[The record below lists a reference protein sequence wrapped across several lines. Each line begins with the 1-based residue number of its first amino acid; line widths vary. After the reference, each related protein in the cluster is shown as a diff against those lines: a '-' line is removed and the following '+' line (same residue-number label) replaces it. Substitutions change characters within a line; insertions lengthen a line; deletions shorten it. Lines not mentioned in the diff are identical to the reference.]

1 MAFFNCKNFEHVE
14 LNAQIEKVGTWC
26 FVGTKAGSAQ
36 LKSSSSVYLG
46 LQTTT
51 DAVYTLVL
59 PNGMTEIRE
68 SLFADCPFKKVVIP
82 DTVRTIC
89 KEAFKNCANLQTILL
104 SPNS

>member
-1 MAFFNCKNFEHVE
+1 M
-14 LNAQIEKVGTWC
+14 
-26 FVGTKAGSAQ
+26 
-36 LKSSSSVYLG
+36 YLG

-59 PNGMTEIRE
+59 PDGMTEIRE
-68 SLFADCPFKKVVIP
+68 SLFADCPFKRVAIP

-89 KEAFKNCANLQTILL
+89 KEAFENCANLQTVLL